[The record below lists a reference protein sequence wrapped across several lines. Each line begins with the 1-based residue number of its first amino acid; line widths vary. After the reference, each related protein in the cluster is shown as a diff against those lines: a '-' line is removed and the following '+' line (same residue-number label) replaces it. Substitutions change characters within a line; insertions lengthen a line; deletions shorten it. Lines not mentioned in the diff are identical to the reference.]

1 MTAHDDGSASYFQ
14 STDTLKSYSNSSG
27 LDAGHSLLFCHIV
40 ELYVGFLSPTSLN
53 VYAEDSPNNKD
64 NLYIFIF

>member
-14 STDTLKSYSNSSG
+14 STGTLKSYSNSSG
-27 LDAGHSLLFCHIV
+27 LDAGHSLSFWYIV
-40 ELYVGFLSPTSLN
+40 ELYVGFLSPTSLS
-53 VYAEDSPNNKD
+53 VYAEERPINKD